1 MLREI
6 ITIDQ
11 GKCIGCGLCVNA
23 CQEGAIGLVNGKAQL
38 LRDDYCDGLGNCLPA
53 CPVNA
58 ISFET
63 REAAAY
69 DKAAVE
75 ARREAEKAS
84 EGACAH
90 CPGTSA
96 VNLKSASA
104 PSYAAPAQSM
114 PSELPNFPVQ
124 LQLVAVNAPFLQ
136 NAKLL
141 IAADCAAYCHGDFH
155 RQFIKG
161 KVTLIGCPKLDDADY
176 AKKLTDILTYNNIR
190 SLTLVRM
197 EVPCCGGLERAVT
210 KALKDC
216 GKMIPWQVVTLS
228 SKGEVIDD

>member
-11 GKCIGCGLCVNA
+11 DKCIGCGLCVNA
-23 CQEGAIGLVNGKAQL
+23 CQEGAIGMVDGKATL

-63 REAAAY
+63 REAAAF
-69 DKAAVE
+69 DSAAVA
-75 ARREAEKAS
+75 ARKEAERAQ
-84 EGACAH
+84 EGSCPN
-90 CPGTSA
+90 CPGSTA
-96 VNLKSASA
+96 QNLKAQ
-104 PSYAAPAQSM
+104 AAPVHAPQQAM

-161 KVTLIGCPKLDDADY
+161 RVTLIGCPKLDDADY

-197 EVPCCGGLERAVT
+197 EVPCCGGLERYVT

-228 SKGEVIDD
+228 AAGDILED

>member
-11 GKCIGCGLCVNA
+11 DKCIGCGLCVKA
-23 CQEGAIGLVNGKAQL
+23 CQEGAIGLVDGKAQL

-53 CPVNA
+53 CPVDA

-63 REAAAY
+63 REAAAF
-69 DKAAVE
+69 DPAAVAARKE
-75 ARREAEKAS
+75 ADQAQDA
-84 EGACAH
+84 ACPH
-90 CPGTSA
+90 CPGSAPVSLRQSGTSA
-96 VNLKSASA
+96 SIPHA
-104 PSYAAPAQSM
+104 M

-141 IAADCAAYCHGDFH
+141 IAADCAAYSHGDFH

-161 KVTLIGCPKLDDADY
+161 RVTLIGCPKLDDADY

-190 SLTLVRM
+190 SLTVVRM
-197 EVPCCGGLERAVT
+197 EVPCCGGLVRSVT
-210 KALKDC
+210 KALQDC
-216 GKMIPWQVVTLS
+216 GKMIPWQVVTIS
-228 SKGEVIDD
+228 TKGDIIEE